1 MELMIQDPTYSA
13 TMRLGEALID
23 ACNIGGNGA
32 GAFAFAE
39 ENGIDL
45 FLGDK
50 DFKKYIK
57 TNKYELV
64 VGTDSIT
71 DSKAVT
77 RLRFY
82 CSLYNNLTVYGYVH
96 DARKNLFHPKVTWF
110 ETSTGGISII
120 GSGNLTERG
129 LFHNIEMYSYN
140 SLNNAEIAKVKLDW
154 NNWLDYSITNNFL
167 FDINDSIIDHAVNLS
182 AAKKSRTFISTGT
195 TSTGTT
201 STGVTVSENILK
213 KLYSKQP
220 KATSISKNITPPI
233 PVTKKAKPK
242 KATSVLAT
250 HIPTVVPVIV
260 PTTVNPVWSIALTDR
275 VLVAEIGSGGQKKSR
290 WSQVNFDKPSFKN
303 YFGATPGGASGTYR
317 IMLKNVNSVGVLGE
331 TETRPSVSVKSRNW
345 RFEINAAKGLA
356 YPTGGNRPYVI
367 FIEVATRSF
376 IYELI
381 MPGDKRY
388 PEVNKLVKAWKVT
401 NGVTTKLARIIT
413 DVNGIKASTPSLGLW
428 KV

>member
-45 FLGDK
+45 FLGDA
-50 DFKKYIK
+50 DFRKYIK

-71 DSKAVT
+71 DSKAVA
-77 RLRFY
+77 RLRDY
-82 CSLYNNLTVYGYVH
+82 CALYNNLTVYGYVH

-140 SLNNAEIAKVKLDW
+140 SLNNAEIAKVKSDW

-167 FDINDSIIDHAVNLS
+167 FDINDPIIDYAVNLS
-182 AAKKSRTFISTGT
+182 AAKKSSTFKSTGT
-195 TSTGTT
+195 TSA
-201 STGVTVSENILK
+201 GVTVPGSILK
-213 KLYSKQP
+213 TLYSKQP
-220 KATSISKNITPPI
+220 KATSISKSITPPI
-233 PVTKKAKPK
+233 PRAKKAKPK
-242 KATSVLAT
+242 KATSVIAT
-250 HIPTVVPVIV
+250 PIPTVAPVIV

-275 VLVAEIGSGGQKKSR
+275 VLVAEIGSGGKIKSR
-290 WSQVNFDKPSFKN
+290 WSQVNFDKDSFKN

-317 IMLKNVNSVGVLGE
+317 IILKNVNSAGVLGG
-331 TETRPSVSVKSRNW
+331 TETRPSVSVKSHNW

-367 FIEVATRSF
+367 FTEVSIRSF

-401 NGVTTKLARIIT
+401 NGVTGLARIIT

>member
-275 VLVAEIGSGGQKKSR
+275 VLVAEIGSGGKKESR
-290 WSQVNFDKPSFKN
+290 WSQVNFDKTSFKN

-317 IMLKNVNSVGVLGE
+317 IMLKNVNSVGVLSE
-331 TETRPSVSVKSRNW
+331 TETRPSVSVKSHNW

>member
-45 FLGDK
+45 FLGDA
-50 DFKKYIK
+50 DFRKYIK

-71 DSKAVT
+71 DSKAVA
-77 RLRFY
+77 RLRDY
-82 CSLYNNLTVYGYVH
+82 CALYNNLTVYGYVH

-140 SLNNAEIAKVKLDW
+140 SLNNAEIAKVKSDW

-167 FDINDSIIDHAVNLS
+167 FDINDPIIDYAVNLS
-182 AAKKSRTFISTGT
+182 AAKKSSTF

-201 STGVTVSENILK
+201 SAGVTVPGSILK
-213 KLYSKQP
+213 TLYSKQP
-220 KATSISKNITPPI
+220 KATSISKSITPPI
-233 PVTKKAKPK
+233 PRAKKAKPK
-242 KATSVLAT
+242 KATSVIAT
-250 HIPTVVPVIV
+250 PIPTVAPVIV

-275 VLVAEIGSGGQKKSR
+275 VLVAEIGRGGKIKSR
-290 WSQVNFDKPSFKN
+290 WSQVNFDKDSFKN

-317 IMLKNVNSVGVLGE
+317 IILKNVNSAGVLGG
-331 TETRPSVSVKSRNW
+331 TETRPSVSVKSHNW

-367 FIEVATRSF
+367 FTEVSIRSF

-401 NGVTTKLARIIT
+401 NGVTGLARIIT